1 MKITTHQNLGC
12 CKTVLRR
19 KFIALKR
26 CLTSFGKEEKS
37 EINIFNFHFKKLEKD
52 EQIKPKVKENNEC
65 QSGNELNRKQKT

>member
-1 MKITTHQNLGC
+1 MKIQHI
-12 CKTVLRR
+12 KIWDAAKAVLRR
-19 KFIALKR
+19 KFIAPKR

-65 QSGNELNRKQKT
+65 LSGNELNRKQNT